1 MKISAMELTKP
12 SDNGLSPFP
21 MLSLGTVVVL
31 TGRNGSGKTRLL
43 KLIEKTVGDLQAGS
57 MDSPLQLK
65 IEEDGEEVFLTADN
79 AHCIEVV
86 NYSHFDAQLQSPK
99 DFTPYVIHKAKD
111 ILQVCNYEETA
122 LNSLLLLEDLA
133 NGYSEEFRDGREFE
147 HFSKHF
153 AQVLGLQ
160 IEKDPNTGALK
171 LFGQEIEEAGLSPGQ
186 QYLLRI
192 AIACYRNQNN
202 AKMIFLMDEPEL
214 HLHPKALIEF
224 MNQMRQKF
232 TAAQFVISTH
242 SLELISYFSV
252 TERNA
257 ATILHL
263 DHGKVGILRSN
274 SEALVK
280 GLIGSDEN
288 LFAIQQLMAM
298 PDEYACNKFAAEAFD
313 APLTLPATGNDPQV
327 KMLFPLFQEGDT
339 VVDYGAG
346 KGRFLEELALE
357 DLALEDKRTHIAE
370 KIQYYAF
377 DPDDKD
383 AAQCKRVME
392 RYGSTEKNYSNSITD
407 VLQKLSGKADYVL
420 LVNVLHEIETKY
432 WCEIFHNIHELLKD
446 GGKLI
451 IVEREE
457 LTIGERA
464 YDNGFLVITQGGAD
478 ALFGEGNYR
487 RDTHPKKAYIV
498 KYAVEKLALQV
509 TEEKVRQCVAQI
521 RQHAWNQIAQLKQPD
536 PLQND
541 LGKYQAGIKLAF
553 QLHQYANAS
562 LILGEV

>member
-1 MKISAMELTKP
+1 MKISAMELTQSSK
-12 SDNGLSPFP
+12 NGLSKFP
-21 MLSLGTVVVL
+21 MLSLGTVIVL

-43 KLIEKTVGDLQAGS
+43 KLIEQTVCDLQAGR
-57 MDSPLQLK
+57 MNSPLQLK
-65 IEEDGEEVFLTADN
+65 IEENGEEVFLTPDN
-79 AHCIEVV
+79 ADCIEVV

-111 ILQVCNYEETA
+111 ILQVCDYEETA

-133 NGYSEEFRDGREFE
+133 HGYSEEFRDGTEFE
-147 HFSKHF
+147 HFSNHF

-160 IEKDPNTGALK
+160 IEKDPDTGELK
-171 LFGQEIEEAGLSPGQ
+171 LFGQTIQEAGLSPGQ

-192 AIACYRNQNN
+192 AIACYRNRDN

-224 MNQMRQKF
+224 MNQMRKKF
-232 TAAQFVISTH
+232 TAAQFIISTH

-263 DHGKVGILRSN
+263 EHGKVGILRSN

-313 APLTLPATGNDPQV
+313 DPLTLPATGNDPQV
-327 KMLFPLFQEGDT
+327 GMLFPLFQEGDT

-357 DLALEDKRTHIAE
+357 DLALGDQQTHIAE

-383 AAQCKRVME
+383 AAQCRQVME
-392 RYGSTEKNYSNSITD
+392 RYGSTEQNYSNNITEF
-407 VLQKLSGKADYVL
+407 LQTLSGKTDYVL

-432 WCEIFHNIHELLKD
+432 WREIFHNIRELLKD

-464 YDNGFLVITQGGAD
+464 HENGFLVITKEGAD
-478 ALFGEGNYR
+478 ALFGEGNFR
-487 RDTHPKKAYIV
+487 RDTHPQKAYIV
-498 KYAVEKLALQV
+498 KYTVEKQGLQV
-509 TEEKVRQCVAQI
+509 TEEQVAQCVAGI
-521 RQHAWNQIAQLKQPD
+521 MRHAQDQIAQLKHPD
-536 PLQND
+536 PPRDD

-562 LILGEV
+562 LILSEA